1 MKKSIDFRKPVFE
14 FQNFIT
20 ENNINLSIVIFCII
34 MFIIAVVFVFIAIS
48 APTLGKT
55 IYIGDY
61 KFGAEQW
68 RTCYK
73 IYAVAMVGLFVAS
86 FFIKKN
92 K

>member
-1 MKKSIDFRKPVFE
+1 MSKKAILRLIS
-14 FQNFIT
+14 
-20 ENNINLSIVIFCII
+20 LI

-61 KFGAEQW
+61 AFGAEQW
-68 RTCYK
+68 RMCYK
-73 IYAVAMVGLFVAS
+73 IYAVIMIGLFVAS
-86 FFIKKN
+86 FFVKKN